1 MKNIIYLFVI
11 LFALNI
17 QAQLGNRGGLRGN
30 RNPIPQQQTT
40 PKAPEFEVEK
50 YVGFIEYD
58 IEKAAKKT
66 GINLTSNKGKKFAS
80 LLGRYNRDTRDIN
93 RINSFT
99 LRNTKEMVESFQ
111 QKAIETGDLS
121 NQQKVQKTM
130 VENLKPI
137 VETIKD
143 EDNKLDIKIKPL
155 LSEKQYKKWVKY
167 NKKFNKVIKK
177 KEEK

>member
-1 MKNIIYLFVI
+1 MKNIIYVFTI
-11 LFALNI
+11 LFAINV

-30 RNPIPQQQTT
+30 RNPIPQPQTK
-40 PKAPEFEVEK
+40 PKAPEFKVEK

-66 GINLTSNKGKKFAS
+66 GIDLTSNKGKKFAS
-80 LLGRYNRDTRDIN
+80 LLGRYNRDGRDIK

-137 VETIKD
+137 VETIKI
-143 EDNKLDIKIKPL
+143 EDKKLDDKIFAL
-155 LSEKQYKKWVKY
+155 LSDKQYKKWIKY
-167 NKKFNKVIKK
+167 NKKVNKLIPKR
-177 KEEK
+177 KE